1 MSLPPTVDPSV
12 DHENRTVKFGTR
24 LYREIRYER
33 GNARGPALQKLVCQ
47 YGMPET
53 AAQMCTDEEMV
64 YFLGVKWHMI
74 VPPPEKEQDFPQE
87 PEGE

>member
-12 DHENRTVKFGTR
+12 DHENRTVKFGTS

-33 GNARGPALQKLVCQ
+33 GKAYGAEALEKLVRQ
-47 YGMPET
+47 YGMPSSE
-53 AAQMCTDEEMV
+53 AQMLTDEKMV
-64 YFLGVKWHMI
+64 YFLGVKWRMI
-74 VPPPEKEQDFPQE
+74 VPPPEEDSPKE